1 MAELDFGV
9 PSSEAKK
16 LGIEYDPYMSITVKE
31 DAMNLFNQLEN
42 NEISE
47 ESFLKDIKT
56 VLPAFDDNVYQ
67 QTMNPKF
74 FGKETG
80 SANTLGMMDY
90 VNYLSSQQ
98 EKLLH
103 HENKMKYLNTQV
115 PMGDTVDN
123 KGLFKEGFSFK
134 DFALQDDMSRSEF
147 FLTRKNKFLERY
159 PEGAYTMITLT
170 PYGNEPVELFKKNK
184 DDKEWNFRLPEG
196 RDLGEFGVFTG
207 NVLNTRNLF
216 ATIAAVAS
224 KNPTGFGSFGYL
236 VGGDYLGQ
244 QVGKT
249 IEQARGFGEGKYA
262 GEIGPDTILNYF
274 TNLVERDLNDSL
286 GIGGDV
292 KESFGVGGSQIFLNR
307 IMNYF
312 TKKDKSLFGLF
323 GVTKGADNFA
333 ASYEKLL
340 RDGYQ
345 IDPIVHA
352 QLLQWPLLRGSFFQ
366 AKDFVKF
373 PKDTINNQSIQ
384 LYKAFEKFGYK
395 LAAEG
400 GGKGDELSFN
410 QLVKLNKSLE
420 VQLGDLLTPAGNAVE
435 KTMSNQK
442 ILQVFKQWDETS
454 SAIEK
459 QLKNS
464 ASNMSKIEG
473 INFGA
478 GSLIKLAKELQKSS
492 NLVSKGK
499 AYTSREIKKA
509 REETGI
515 NLAGKFKTVRT
526 QKGFVEPK
534 LNTLIDNI
542 SKLNTTIIRQKGG
555 KGWSEATD
563 QLLSFRKQA
572 LDLTTHADQD
582 VRTAAR
588 EIFNKIKSTSSR
600 PNGASEEFAVAWNH
614 YNKILDEHDLIRQTT
629 AMKKAIATGDLDAST
644 FVSRFLDPNLPD
656 TASLVLRMLPDDP
669 VVKDA
674 MISTFVNQLTKNP
687 TKFVDQ
693 FDDWMTKNPEGL
705 TALLGK
711 GRVEELKAMKI
722 IADKYS
728 NPIVQKAMNE
738 AMDEFSPKEFI
749 KFVEN
754 IAKNE
759 GLGADAAVSKMMAD
773 FGGIDSP
780 AMSQIRGGVIAN
792 ILRRSTSKD
801 KSIYDLDNELA
812 IDPAK
817 LFVEFESL
825 AKDSTLSKIFTKEH
839 LDIIKNFD
847 NYTIAISGVGDIGG
861 PIAAGAE
868 RMKILESVTKPGA
881 LVGTAK
887 TILSVNI
894 ISRLLG
900 SPVTAAKISELGPN
914 IYTEKGILALRNI
927 LAEGLNDLAVSP
939 ALLGESESPSEGMIL
954 EFAPSQSKQS
964 IMNQV
969 IKSEQG
975 EFPGS
980 EIEAEKI
987 KTERENLSS
996 ITNPTVINPA
1006 SRLAGPVGMPQTPTA
1021 DPGPINPNTMARGQQ
1036 LFGGPGEITFA
1047 SQGGIMNARKPIQRV
1062 A

>member
-31 DAMNLFNQLEN
+31 DAMNLFNQLQN

-47 ESFLKDIKT
+47 ENFLKDVKT
-56 VLPAFDDNVYQ
+56 ILPAFDDNVYQ

-80 SANTLGMMDY
+80 SSNTLGMLDY

-170 PYGNEPVELFKKNK
+170 PYGNEPVELFKKNA

-216 ATIAAVAS
+216 ATLSAVAS
-224 KNPTGFGSFGYL
+224 RNPTGFKSFSYL

-249 IEQARGFGEGKYA
+249 IEQAKGFGEGKYA
-262 GEIGPDTILNYF
+262 GEIGPDTVLNYF

-286 GIGGDV
+286 GIGRDV

-323 GVTKGADNFA
+323 GVTKGADNFS

-352 QLLQWPLLRGSFFQ
+352 QLLQWPLLRASFFQ
-366 AKDFVKF
+366 AKDFVNF
-373 PKDTINNQSIQ
+373 PKKTIDNQSIQ

-410 QLVKLNKSLE
+410 QLVKLNKSFE
-420 VQLGDLLTPAGNAVE
+420 MQLGDLLTPPGNAIE

-442 ILQVFKQWDETS
+442 ILQVFKKWDETS

-464 ASNMSKIEG
+464 ASNMSKIDG
-473 INFGA
+473 INFSA
-478 GSLIKLAKELQKSS
+478 GPLVKLAKELQKSS
-492 NLVSKGK
+492 NVVSKGK
-499 AYTSREIKKA
+499 AYGVREIKKA
-509 REETGI
+509 REEFGI
-515 NLAGKFKTVRT
+515 NLAGKNKIVPT
-526 QKGFVEPK
+526 QTGFVEPK
-534 LNTLIDNI
+534 LNTLINNI
-542 SKLNTTIIRQKGG
+542 SKLDSTIIRQKGG

-572 LDLTTHADQD
+572 LDLTSHPDET
-582 VRTAAR
+582 VRIAAK
-588 EIFNKIKSTSSR
+588 EIFHKIKKTSSR

-614 YNKILDEHDLIRQTT
+614 YNKVLNQHDLVRQTN
-629 AMKKAIATGDLDAST
+629 AMKKSIDTGDLDAST
-644 FVSRFLDPNLPD
+644 FVSRFLSPDLPD
-656 TASLVLRMLPDDP
+656 TASLLLKMLPDNP
-669 VVKDA
+669 VIKDNMKSA
-674 MISTFVNQLTKNP
+674 FLNQLTKNP

-693 FDDWMTKNPEGL
+693 FDDWMTSNPEGL

-711 GRVEELKAMKI
+711 GVVNELKAMKVI
-722 IADKYS
+722 SNKYS

-754 IAKNE
+754 IAKSEN
-759 GLGADAAVSKMMAD
+759 LGVDKAIQKMMAD

-792 ILRRSTSKD
+792 ILRKSANKS

-812 IDPAK
+812 IDPGK
-817 LFVEFESL
+817 LFVEFENL
-825 AKDSTLSKIFTKEH
+825 TKDSTLSKIFTKEH
-839 LDIIKNFD
+839 LNIIKDFD

-868 RMKILESVTKPGA
+868 RMKILEAVTKPGA
-881 LVGTAK
+881 LISTAK
-887 TILSVNI
+887 TILSINI
-894 ISRLLG
+894 MSRLLG
-900 SPVTAAKISELGPN
+900 SPVTASKISNLGPN
-914 IYTEKGILALRNI
+914 VYTEKGILALRNI
-927 LAEGLNDLAVSP
+927 LAEGLNNLAVSP
-939 ALLGESESPSEGMIL
+939 SLLGEIESPSDGMIL

-964 IMNQV
+964 IMNQG
-969 IKSEQG
+969 IKAEQG

-980 EIEAEKI
+980 EIEKEKMKI
-987 KTERENLSS
+987 ERENLSS
-996 ITNPTVINPA
+996 AINPTVINPA
-1006 SRLAGPVGMPQTPTA
+1006 SRLSNPVGMMPTPTT
-1021 DPGPINPNTMARGQQ
+1021 DTGPVNPNTMAKGSQ
-1036 LFGGPGEITFA
+1036 LFSGPREITFA
-1047 SQGGIMNARKPIQRV
+1047 AQGGIMNARKQIQRV